1 MTNYGWCEIFCR
13 KLVEWNRKK
22 YGKKGRCYVICTHT
36 LREQKK
42 MWYSYNSI
50 KSISRVF
57 FQSFQLFFFYL
68 FVLCGCSCWH
78 NSSVIWQYMKWE
90 MAFIAFN
97 LFNRTLNRFPDFIAQ
112 LCKNNKKQRDTQNNN
127 HVYSVVCFVCWISVC
142 KWAVHVPNVS
152 KTL

>member
-1 MTNYGWCEIFCR
+1 MGDVKFSVENWLNEIE
-13 KLVEWNRKK
+13 KNT
-22 YGKKGRCYVICTHT
+22 GKKVVVMSYARTHCVNKKKCGTHT
-36 LREQKK
+36 IAL
-42 MWYSYNSI
+42 NP
-50 KSISRVF
+50 SRVF